1 MGEETTA
8 LNFPSQTPVAEAASD
23 ERRQAMLDSEALAS
37 IIASAMDAIIT
48 IGADQR
54 IVLFNHAAEKM
65 FLISV
70 DDAIGQPIDRFIPER
85 YRAAHQTHVPTFG
98 ATHSTKRRMGAL
110 GAIYG
115 LRSNGEEF
123 PIEASISHIEAGG
136 QRLYTVILRD
146 LTQRVETEARLRE
159 QAALLDHAQDA
170 ILVRDL
176 AGHVLFWNKSAERI
190 YGWPAAEVMGRDVRE
205 FIYIRGTDEYD
216 KAMQTLMARGEWMG
230 EMRHSTRDGIEKI
243 AEARWTLVRDEDG
256 TPKSVLSINTDV
268 TERKK
273 LETQFLRAQRMES
286 LGTLAGGIAHDLN
299 NILAPILMAVQLL
312 ERRARDPESQQ
323 MLRTLL
329 INAERGADM
338 VKQVLS
344 FARGV
349 TGEHVTL
356 QPRHLVKEIVK
367 ILRETLPKSIE
378 VSYQIPEEE
387 WPILGDATQMH
398 QVLMNLCV
406 NARDAMPDGGKLTI
420 KVENTHLDENYARM
434 HLEARPGRYVV
445 VTVADTGTGIPP
457 HIIDKI
463 FEPFFTTKEHGKG
476 TGLGLSTVSGIVRG
490 HGGFINV
497 YSEADR
503 GTQFRVFLPAIT
515 VAESHALVEAQSDMP
530 MGQGEVVL
538 VVDDEMAIREIT
550 RSTLEAF
557 GYHVLTASD
566 GTEAIA
572 QYAQNKDS
580 IQVVLTDMMMPYL
593 DGAAT
598 IRALQKINPQVRII
612 ASSGLT
618 ENGRHHEAAQAGVK
632 TFLSKPYTAERLL
645 KALAEILGRG

>member
-1 MGEETTA
+1 MGKETTDPNA
-8 LNFPSQTPVAEAASD
+8 SSHVGVLEEANEQAAPGMLND
-23 ERRQAMLDSEALAS
+23 EALAS

-48 IGADQR
+48 IDADQR
-54 IVLFNHAAEKM
+54 VILFNSAAEKM
-65 FLISV
+65 FGIPVEEAL
-70 DDAIGQPIDRFIPER
+70 GQPIDRFIPAR
-85 YRAAHQTHVPTFG
+85 FRAAHRAHVPSFGETHV
-98 ATHSTKRRMGAL
+98 TKRRMGAL

-115 LRSNGEEF
+115 LRANGEEF
-123 PIEASISHIEAGG
+123 PVEASISHIEINGEK
-136 QRLYTVILRD
+136 LYTVILRD
-146 LTQRVETEARLRE
+146 LTQRLETEARLRE

-176 AGHVLFWNKSAERI
+176 QNRILFWNKSAERI
-190 YGWPAAEVMGRDVRE
+190 YGWPAPDVIGKDVKQ
-205 FIYIRGTDEYD
+205 FLYPRGTDEFD
-216 KAMQTLMARGEWMG
+216 RAIQALMARGEWMG
-230 EMRHSTRDGIEKI
+230 EMRHVTRGGVEKI

-256 TPKSVLSINTDV
+256 KPKSILSINTDI

-312 ERRARDPESQQ
+312 QRRSRDVESQQ

-349 TGEHVTL
+349 TGEHLTL

-378 VSYQIPEEE
+378 VGYETPDDM
-387 WPILGDATQMH
+387 WPILGDATQIH

-406 NARDAMPDGGKLTI
+406 NARDAMPDGGRLSI
-420 KVENTHLDENYARM
+420 KVENVYLDENYARM
-434 HLEARPGRYVV
+434 HLEAKPGRYVV
-445 VTVADTGTGIPP
+445 ITVADTGTGIEP
-457 HIIDKI
+457 HIVDKI

-497 YSEADR
+497 YSEVDR
-503 GTQFRVFLPAIT
+503 GTQFRVFLPALAL
-515 VAESHALVEAQSDMP
+515 AESHALVEEQSDMP

-550 RSTLEAF
+550 KSTLEAY
-557 GYHVLTASD
+557 GYRVLTASD

-572 QYAQNKDS
+572 LYAQNKET

-612 ASSGLT
+612 ASSGLS
-618 ENGRHHEAAQAGVK
+618 ENGRHAEAANAGVK
-632 TFLSKPYTAERLL
+632 LFLSKPYTAERLL
-645 KALAEILGRG
+645 KALAESLGRA